1 MQNQVADL
9 KDKIKEFENEIGNIK
24 VSHKNELLV
33 KDLIIQQEM
42 SETKLLKMQIENAQT
57 ISGLERQNYTLQI
70 QILTK

>member
-9 KDKIKEFENEIGNIK
+9 KDKIKEFENEIANIK
-24 VSHKNELLV
+24 VSHKNELLE

-42 SETKLLKMQIENAQT
+42 SETKILKMQIENAQT